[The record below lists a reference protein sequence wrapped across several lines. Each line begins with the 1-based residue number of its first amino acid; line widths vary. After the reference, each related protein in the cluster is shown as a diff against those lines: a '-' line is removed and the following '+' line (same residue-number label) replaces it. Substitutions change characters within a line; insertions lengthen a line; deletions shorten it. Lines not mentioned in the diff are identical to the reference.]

1 MDHRLTTGSSNGV
14 ITHGALLGL
23 IHSFGSSPAAN
34 GRAIR
39 EFSDR
44 APQRFA
50 DAACLVL
57 RETVPDA
64 GRNFLLGIL
73 MERDVFLKVLPDPK
87 IFNREKA
94 LELAHVVHRAY
105 PNVESQLLRQ
115 ALQDIVGPGANPP
128 DDVDW
133 DKLHRVLEILGNMG
147 STNRV
152 MTILT
157 NFLRSSTANIRAKL
171 APLIVRSIRNPQ
183 WMRELV
189 SDVDANVR
197 ANAVEVFLTVDPLPE
212 EMETLQKLAADSNH
226 RVATTTL
233 VVLSRHG
240 ARDMAEARLI
250 EFCHHKDPAFR
261 AATAWAMGKT
271 GNPLF
276 LPELQRMVREEQ
288 GDVKRM
294 AFLSCVSLRKEQ
306 ATATSSGNEAA

>member
-1 MDHRLTTGSSNGV
+1 MDHSVTTSSSNGV
-14 ITHGALLGL
+14 ITHGALLSL
-23 IHSFGSSPAAN
+23 IQGFAGSPAAS
-34 GRAIR
+34 GRAVR
-39 EFSDR
+39 EFADR

-57 RETVPDA
+57 REAVPEA

-87 IFNREKA
+87 IFVREKA
-94 LELAHVVHRAY
+94 LELAQVVHRTY

-115 ALQDIVGPGANPP
+115 ALQDVMGPGAKPSE
-128 DDVDW
+128 DADW
-133 DKLHRVLEILGNMG
+133 EKLHRVLDILGHMG
-147 STNRV
+147 HSTRV
-152 MTILT
+152 MPILT
-157 NFLRSSTANIRAKL
+157 NLLRSSTANIRARL
-171 APLIVRSIRNPQ
+171 APMIICSIRNPQ
-183 WMRELV
+183 WMRELA
-189 SDVDANVR
+189 SDVDAQVR
-197 ANAVEVFLTVDPLPE
+197 ANAVESFLTVDPLAE
-212 EMETLQKLAADSNH
+212 EVELLHKLAADSNH

-240 ARDMAEARLI
+240 DRDLAEARLL

-271 GNPLF
+271 GNPRF

-306 ATATSSGNEAA
+306 ATAAASSNEAA